1 MGVYVNLGAVIAQGQ
16 PLCVSDSEL
25 CLRCWSR
32 GFAQWDETHKKWW
45 CRGAAWFSCNILVTT
60 TGSEQEV
67 RNGSVSIR
75 DHQKNHTFTVTME
88 ALTLGDADTYWEIV
102 TKILPVVAAVLLLVL
117 TAASLLAWRLVRRQ
131 RKASGISPEQEMFP
145 VQAPESELC
154 YANLAL
160 HRTGTTRREASAQVE
175 VQVEYITAGCAKED
189 VTYAALTLGALGQE
203 PTYSNTEQLVTHI
216 PRSSQEEPVEYST
229 VRRH

>member
-1 MGVYVNLGAVIAQGQ
+1 MDVCFPGSSAVTGPGAVKGWERGS
-16 PLCVSDSEL
+16 LTV
-25 CLRCWSR
+25 RCRYDPAW
-32 GFAQWDETHKKWW
+32 ETHKKWW
-45 CRGAAWFSCNILVTT
+45 CRGALWVSCNILVTT

-67 RNGSVSIR
+67 KNDRVSIR
-75 DHQKNHTFTVTME
+75 DNHRYRMFTVTME
-88 ALTLGDADTYWEIV
+88 ALTRGDADTYWEIV

-117 TAASLLAWRLVRRQ
+117 MAASLLAWRLVRRQ
-131 RKASGISPEQEMFP
+131 RKASGISPEQ
-145 VQAPESELC
+145 VRAPESELC
-154 YANLAL
+154 YANLSL

-189 VTYAALTLGALGQE
+189 VTYAALSLGALGQE